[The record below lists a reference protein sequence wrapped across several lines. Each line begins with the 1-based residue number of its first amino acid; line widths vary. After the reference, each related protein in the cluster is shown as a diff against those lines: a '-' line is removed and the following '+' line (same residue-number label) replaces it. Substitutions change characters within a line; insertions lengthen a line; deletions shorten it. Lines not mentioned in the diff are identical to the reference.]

1 MSGCTVSTPSINRC
15 CAKWEREV
23 FNIKKRGSQDSRISV
38 NRVPQKW
45 KLNCFWASGASICPK
60 ASFHVV
66 SVIFPFFNIFPFGG
80 TLLQELWIRKGGSK
94 GGFRYYS
101 TSFGPFFFRLFL
113 LCCLPQ
119 WIIAKSSA
127 RIATIMFEFP
137 PWQMFPPSAVVFP

>member
-1 MSGCTVSTPSINRC
+1 MFLG
-15 CAKWEREV
+15 ERSEHLPE
-23 FNIKKRGSQDSRISV
+23 GLISCGKC
-38 NRVPQKW
+38 N
-45 KLNCFWASGASICPK
+45 
-60 ASFHVV
+60 
-66 SVIFPFFNIFPFGG
+66 FPFFNIFLFGG

-137 PWQMFPPSAVVFP
+137 P